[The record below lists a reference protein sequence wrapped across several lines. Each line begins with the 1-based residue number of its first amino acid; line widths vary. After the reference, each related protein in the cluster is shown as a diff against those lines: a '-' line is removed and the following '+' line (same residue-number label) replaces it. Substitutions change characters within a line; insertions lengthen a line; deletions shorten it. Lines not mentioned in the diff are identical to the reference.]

1 MRSLIFLLWV
11 LGLGLAGSA
20 FVLIEPD
27 PTAFLPPPADG
38 GTIADGERVT
48 AIAKRL
54 RRVIDA
60 GPAPAV
66 LSLTAAELASLAA
79 YASRGAH
86 GLRFAARPTARG
98 LRLGFAARL
107 PATPLGRYINGAAT
121 LAPSANGLQFENIR
135 LGRLA
140 LSPKAGLA
148 IARLLAGDAAVT
160 ALRGLSA
167 DSKGVTLRLAVTPA
181 LKAQLKSRLP
191 LLTLDVEGDALK
203 IYQTRLED
211 IARRDAPRS
220 LAGYLAP
227 LFALARQR
235 SQDGD
240 AADENRAALIALA
253 VNFGTERLRD
263 MAPALARPSGL
274 LWARSQRTTLG
285 GRNDLMRHFVVSAG
299 LTLTTGRDMAD
310 ALGELKEI
318 SDTGDGGSG
327 FSFADLAADRAGI
340 RFAQTAVN
348 PQNARRLQALLA
360 GQGKNA
366 ERLFFPATAD
376 LPEALS
382 RRAFKAR
389 FGSPGAPSF
398 IALVERIDRRIAA
411 LPAYQE

>member
-1 MRSLIFLLWV
+1 MRSLIFLLCV
-11 LGLGLAGSA
+11 LGLVLVAGA
-20 FVLIEPD
+20 LVLIERKP
-27 PTAFLPPPADG
+27 AALLPPRTDV
-38 GTIADGERVT
+38 ADGERIA
-48 AIAKRL
+48 AIAKRA
-54 RRVIDA
+54 RRVADA
-60 GPAPAV
+60 GLAPAT
-66 LSLTAAELASLAA
+66 LSLTAPELTSLAA
-79 YASRGAH
+79 YAARGMH
-86 GLRFAARPTARG
+86 GLRFTARPTARG
-98 LRLGFAARL
+98 LHLGFTARL

-121 LAPSANGLQFENIR
+121 LAPSSSGLRFENIR

-148 IARLLAGDAAVT
+148 IARLLAGDAVIT

-181 LKAQLKSRLP
+181 LKARLKSRLP
-191 LLTLDVEGDALK
+191 LLTLDVEGNALK

-211 IARRDAPRS
+211 IARRRAPRS
-220 LAGYLAP
+220 LAGYLTP

-235 SQDGD
+235 SQGGD
-240 AADENRAALIALA
+240 AAAENRAALIALA
-253 VNFGTERLRD
+253 VNFGDEHLRD

-274 LWARSQRTTLG
+274 LWARSQRTILG

-299 LTLTTGRDMAD
+299 LTLTTGRSMAD

-318 SDTGDGGSG
+318 SDATAGGTG

-340 RFAQTAVN
+340 RFAQTAVD
-348 PQNARRLQALLA
+348 PQGAPHLQALLA
-360 GQGKNA
+360 NQGKNG
-366 ERLFFPATAD
+366 ERLFFPATGD

-382 RRAFKAR
+382 RDAFKAR
-389 FGSPGAPSF
+389 FGSIHAPSF